1 MVKKVIS
8 LLVSTR
14 LTAILFITF
23 SAAMGIGTFI
33 ESMHGTDAARILVY
47 NAFWFEIMMILF
59 LINFIFNIKRY
70 NLLSRPKFGILLM
83 HLSWILIIIGAGVT
97 RYIGHEGVMPI
108 REGNTSNE
116 FLSSD
121 TWLTVLVDG
130 EIDGNPLRRKLE
142 KKLLLS
148 EYTSFNNSFKIK
160 NDFDKQKFEIEYLDF
175 IENVDYSV
183 VESESG
189 SNFIKVVEAS
199 KGDRHDHY
207 IEEGQVENIHGV
219 LFSLNNYV
227 ENAINF
233 IYVDD
238 ELFIQ
243 SSFRGTYMRMID
255 QKTGDVGSDE
265 IEDLQLRSL
274 YNIAGLQFVIP
285 DGIVKGKYEIVKSEE
300 GETNQNALK
309 LRISSKNESN
319 VEETKIVELF
329 GGKGITDN
337 YERIRVAGL
346 DFSLKY
352 GSNVSK
358 LPFSIQLN
366 DFIAEKYP
374 GTEKSYSSF
383 KSKVTVN
390 DGKDFDYDIYMN
402 NILNHKGYRFF
413 QASFDPDELG
423 TILSVNKDFYG
434 TLITYIGYILLY
446 IGLLATMFYGRTRFK
461 DLSKKLDKLKVNR
474 DSLKV
479 IVFLLSIT
487 SLNSQDYRH
496 ENNELVSDSIVENYI
511 VSPEHSSKFGELV
524 IQDSGG
530 RMKPINTF
538 SSELLRKVSK
548 SDSYKGLNSDQVLLS
563 ILRNPLAWYSEPI
576 IYIKRGN
583 DSIRRMLGIDENQKY
598 AAFMDFFDRQGNYKI
613 STNLENAYKS
623 SLPNQFEKDFIESD
637 RKVNLLFSALE
648 GDILRIFPTPND
660 LNDKWVSYNEL
671 KDQNFVGIDSLF
683 VNNIFPLYL
692 RELDNGLKTNDY
704 SNATGMLESIKGFQ
718 LKYSK
723 DIIPSD
729 NKIKAE
735 VLYNKINVFE
745 QLFIWYFSVGM
756 LYFLFIVFDI
766 FSDNS
771 IIKRIMKYALILFKS
786 SIFILF
792 IVHTI
797 GLIARWFISGH
808 APWGDA
814 YESMIYVAWATM
826 GVGLLFAK
834 KSDLTVASTAFVS
847 SMILMI
853 AHWNWMDPSIANLV
867 PVLDS
872 YWLMIHVS
880 VIVGSYGPFTL
891 GMILGIVSLILM
903 VFLTKSNKE
912 IIKLKLKELTI
923 INELSLTVG
932 LIMLTIGNFLG
943 GMWANESWG
952 RYWGWD
958 PKETWALIS
967 ILIYAFVLHM
977 RLIPKLRGNWLFN
990 LMSII
995 AFASIMMTYFGVNFY
1010 LVGLHS
1016 YASGDKVITPNFV
1029 YWSIVFVFVLG
1040 IISKYKY
1047 NKHIAK

>member
-33 ESMHGTDAARILVY
+33 ESMHGTDAARILIY

-148 EYTSFNNSFKIK
+148 EYTSFNNSFIIK

-319 VEETKIVELF
+319 SEETKIVELF

-352 GSNVSK
+352 GSTVSK

-496 ENNELVSDSIVENYI
+496 ENNELVSDSIVENYV

-583 DSIRRMLGIDENQKY
+583 DSIRRMLGIKENQKY

-648 GDILRIFPTPND
+648 GDILRIFPNPND

-729 NKIKAE
+729 NKIRAE

>member
-8 LLVSTR
+8 LLVSNR

-446 IGLLATMFYGRTRFK
+446 MGLLATMFYGRTRFK

-487 SLNSQDYRH
+487 SLNSQDHRH
-496 ENNELVSDSIVENYI
+496 ENNELVSDSIVENYV

-786 SIFILF
+786 SIFLLF

-853 AHWNWMDPSIANLV
+853 AHWNWMDP
-867 PVLDS
+867 
-872 YWLMIHVS
+872 
-880 VIVGSYGPFTL
+880 
-891 GMILGIVSLILM
+891 
-903 VFLTKSNKE
+903 
-912 IIKLKLKELTI
+912 
-923 INELSLTVG
+923 
-932 LIMLTIGNFLG
+932 
-943 GMWANESWG
+943 
-952 RYWGWD
+952 
-958 PKETWALIS
+958 
-967 ILIYAFVLHM
+967 
-977 RLIPKLRGNWLFN
+977 FN
-990 LMSII
+990 C
-995 AFASIMMTYFGVNFY
+995 
-1010 LVGLHS
+1010 
-1016 YASGDKVITPNFV
+1016 
-1029 YWSIVFVFVLG
+1029 
-1040 IISKYKY
+1040 
-1047 NKHIAK
+1047 

>member
-1 MVKKVIS
+1 MVEKIIS

-33 ESMHGTDAARILVY
+33 ESMHGTDAARILIY

-70 NLLSRPKFGILLM
+70 NLLSRPKLGILLM

-97 RYIGHEGVMPI
+97 RYIGYEGVMPI

-121 TWLTVLVDG
+121 TYLTVLVDG
-130 EIDGNPLRRKLE
+130 EIEGNPLRRKLE

-148 EYTSFNNSFKIK
+148 EYTNNNFTVSNKFN
-160 NDFDKQKFEIEYLDF
+160 KQKFKIEYIDF
-175 IENVDYSV
+175 KENVEFSV
-183 VESESG
+183 VEKEAG
-189 SNFIKVVEAS
+189 KNFIKIVEAS

-207 IEEGQVENIHGV
+207 IEEGQVLNIHGV
-219 LFSLNNYV
+219 LFSLNNYT
-227 ENAINF
+227 EGAINF
-233 IYVDD
+233 IYVDE

-243 SSFRGTYMRMID
+243 SSFGGTYMRMID
-255 QKTGDVGSDE
+255 QKSGGVNVDE

-274 YNIAGLQFVIP
+274 YSIAGLQFVVP
-285 DGIVKGKYEIVKSEE
+285 DGIVKGEYEIVKSEE
-300 GETNQNALK
+300 EETNQNALILK
-309 LRISSKNESN
+309 VSSGDESK
-319 VEETKIVELF
+319 VIELF

-337 YERIRVAGL
+337 FERIRVSGL

-352 GSNVSK
+352 GSIVSK

-390 DGKDFDYDIYMN
+390 DDKVFDYDIYMN

-461 DLSKKLDKLKVNR
+461 DLGKKLNNLKINR
-474 DSLKV
+474 DATK
-479 IVFLLSIT
+479 IIILLFSIT
-487 SLNSQDYRH
+487 SLNSQDHTH
-496 ENNELVSDSIVENYI
+496 EDKKTISDSIVDNYV
-511 VSPEHSSKFGELV
+511 VSLEHSNKFGELV
-524 IQDSGG
+524 IQDTGG

-548 SDSYKGLNSDQVLLS
+548 SDTYKGLNSDQVLLS

-583 DSIRRMLGIDENQKY
+583 DSIRRMLGIDEKQKY
-598 AAFMDFFDRQGNYKI
+598 AAFMDFFDEQGNYKI

-623 SLPNQFEKDFIESD
+623 SLPTQFEKDFIESD

-648 GDILRIFPTPND
+648 GDILRIFPKPND
-660 LNDKWVSYNEL
+660 LNNKWVSYSEL

-692 RELDNGLKTNDY
+692 RELDNSIKFNDY
-704 SNATGMLESIKGFQ
+704 KQAEGMLESIKGFQ
-718 LKYSK
+718 LKYSR
-723 DIIPSD
+723 DIMPTD

-745 QLFIWYFSVGM
+745 KLFIWYFSVGM

-771 IIKRIMKYALILFKS
+771 LVKKIMKYILLLFKS

-792 IVHTI
+792 FVHTI

-814 YESMIYVAWATM
+814 YESMIYVAWATI

-903 VFLTKSNKE
+903 IFLTKKNKD

-1040 IISKYKY
+1040 ILSKYKY

>member
-8 LLVSTR
+8 LLVSNR

-446 IGLLATMFYGRTRFK
+446 MGLLATMFYGRTRFK

-487 SLNSQDYRH
+487 SLNSQDHRH
-496 ENNELVSDSIVENYI
+496 ENNELVSDSIVENYV

-786 SIFILF
+786 SIFLLF

-903 VFLTKSNKE
+903 VFLTKNNKE

>member
-1 MVKKVIS
+1 MVKKIIS
-8 LLVSTR
+8 LLVSNR

-148 EYTSFNNSFKIK
+148 EYTSFNNSFIIK

-189 SNFIKVVEAS
+189 SNFIKLVEAS

-255 QKTGDVGSDE
+255 QETGDVGSDE

-285 DGIVKGKYEIVKSEE
+285 DGIVKGKYEIVKSED

-319 VEETKIVELF
+319 FEETKIVELF

-390 DGKDFDYDIYMN
+390 DANEFDYDIYMN

-423 TILSVNKDFYG
+423 TILSVNRDFYG

-461 DLSKKLDKLKVNR
+461 DLGRKLDKLKINR

-487 SLNSQDYRH
+487 SLNSQDHRH
-496 ENNELVSDSIVENYI
+496 ENNELVSDSIVENYV

-745 QLFIWYFSVGM
+745 QLFIWYFVLGM

-771 IIKRIMKYALILFKS
+771 IIKRTMKYALILFKS

-903 VFLTKSNKE
+903 VFLTRKNKE

>member
-1 MVKKVIS
+1 MVEKIIS

-33 ESMHGTDAARILVY
+33 ESMHGTDAARILIY

-70 NLLSRPKFGILLM
+70 NLLSRPKLGILLM

-97 RYIGHEGVMPI
+97 RYIGYEGVMPI

-121 TWLTVLVDG
+121 TYLTVLVDG
-130 EIDGNPLRRKLE
+130 EIEGNPLRRKLE

-148 EYTSFNNSFKIK
+148 EYTNNNFTVSNKFN
-160 NDFDKQKFEIEYLDF
+160 KQKFKIEYIDF
-175 IENVDYSV
+175 KENVEFSV
-183 VESESG
+183 VEKEAG
-189 SNFIKVVEAS
+189 KNFIKIVEAS

-207 IEEGQVENIHGV
+207 IEEGQVLNIHGV
-219 LFSLNNYV
+219 LFSLNNYT
-227 ENAINF
+227 EGAINF
-233 IYVDD
+233 IYVDE

-243 SSFRGTYMRMID
+243 SSFGGTYMRMID
-255 QKTGDVGSDE
+255 QKTGGVNVDE

-274 YNIAGLQFVIP
+274 YSIAGLQFVVP
-285 DGIVKGKYEIVKSEE
+285 DGIVKGEYEIVKSEE
-300 GETNQNALK
+300 EETNQNALILK
-309 LRISSKNESN
+309 VSSGDESK
-319 VEETKIVELF
+319 VIELF

-337 YERIRVAGL
+337 FERIRVSGL

-352 GSNVSK
+352 GSIVSK

-390 DGKDFDYDIYMN
+390 DDKVFDYDIYMN

-461 DLSKKLDKLKVNR
+461 DLGKKLNNLKINR
-474 DSLKV
+474 DATK
-479 IVFLLSIT
+479 IIILLFSIT
-487 SLNSQDYRH
+487 SLNSQDHTH
-496 ENNELVSDSIVENYI
+496 EDKKTISDSIVDNYV
-511 VSPEHSSKFGELV
+511 VSLEHSNKFGELV
-524 IQDSGG
+524 IQDTGG

-548 SDSYKGLNSDQVLLS
+548 SDTYKGLNSDQVLLS

-583 DSIRRMLGIDENQKY
+583 DSIRRMLGIDEKQKY
-598 AAFMDFFDRQGNYKI
+598 AAFMDFFDEQGNYKI

-623 SLPNQFEKDFIESD
+623 SLPTQFEKDFIESD

-648 GDILRIFPTPND
+648 GDILRIFPKPND
-660 LNDKWVSYNEL
+660 LNNKWVSYSEL

-692 RELDNGLKTNDY
+692 RELDNSIKFNDY
-704 SNATGMLESIKGFQ
+704 KQAEGMLESIKGFQ
-718 LKYSK
+718 LKYSR
-723 DIIPSD
+723 DIMPTD

-745 QLFIWYFSVGM
+745 KLFIWYFSVGM

-771 IIKRIMKYALILFKS
+771 LVKKIMKYILLLFKS

-792 IVHTI
+792 FVHTI

-814 YESMIYVAWATM
+814 YESMIYVAWATI

-903 VFLTKSNKE
+903 IFLTKKNKE

-1040 IISKYKY
+1040 ILSKYKY

>member
-148 EYTSFNNSFKIK
+148 EYTSFNNSFIIK

-319 VEETKIVELF
+319 FEETKIVELF

-352 GSNVSK
+352 GSTVSK

-496 ENNELVSDSIVENYI
+496 ENNELVSDSIVENYV

-756 LYFLFIVFDI
+756 LL
-766 FSDNS
+766 
-771 IIKRIMKYALILFKS
+771 
-786 SIFILF
+786 
-792 IVHTI
+792 
-797 GLIARWFISGH
+797 
-808 APWGDA
+808 
-814 YESMIYVAWATM
+814 
-826 GVGLLFAK
+826 
-834 KSDLTVASTAFVS
+834 
-847 SMILMI
+847 
-853 AHWNWMDPSIANLV
+853 
-867 PVLDS
+867 
-872 YWLMIHVS
+872 
-880 VIVGSYGPFTL
+880 
-891 GMILGIVSLILM
+891 SLI
-903 VFLTKSNKE
+903 
-912 IIKLKLKELTI
+912 
-923 INELSLTVG
+923 
-932 LIMLTIGNFLG
+932 
-943 GMWANESWG
+943 
-952 RYWGWD
+952 
-958 PKETWALIS
+958 
-967 ILIYAFVLHM
+967 
-977 RLIPKLRGNWLFN
+977 
-990 LMSII
+990 
-995 AFASIMMTYFGVNFY
+995 
-1010 LVGLHS
+1010 
-1016 YASGDKVITPNFV
+1016 
-1029 YWSIVFVFVLG
+1029 
-1040 IISKYKY
+1040 
-1047 NKHIAK
+1047 HI

>member
-1 MVKKVIS
+1 MVEKIIS

-33 ESMHGTDAARILVY
+33 ESMHGTDAARILIY

-70 NLLSRPKFGILLM
+70 NLLSRPKLGILLM

-97 RYIGHEGVMPI
+97 RYIGYEGVMPI

-121 TWLTVLVDG
+121 TYLTVLVDG
-130 EIDGNPLRRKLE
+130 EIEGNPLRRKLE

-148 EYTSFNNSFKIK
+148 EYTNNNFTVSNKFN
-160 NDFDKQKFEIEYLDF
+160 KQKFKIEYIDF
-175 IENVDYSV
+175 KENVEFSV
-183 VESESG
+183 VEKEAG
-189 SNFIKVVEAS
+189 KNFIKIVEAS

-207 IEEGQVENIHGV
+207 IEEGQVLNIHGV
-219 LFSLNNYV
+219 LFSLNNYT
-227 ENAINF
+227 EGAINF
-233 IYVDD
+233 IYVDE

-243 SSFRGTYMRMID
+243 SSFGGTYMRMID
-255 QKTGDVGSDE
+255 QKTGGVNVDE

-274 YNIAGLQFVIP
+274 YSIAGLQFVVP
-285 DGIVKGKYEIVKSEE
+285 DGIVKGEYEIVKSEE
-300 GETNQNALK
+300 EETNQNALILK
-309 LRISSKNESN
+309 VSSGDESK
-319 VEETKIVELF
+319 VIELF

-337 YERIRVAGL
+337 FERIRVSGL

-352 GSNVSK
+352 GSIVSK

-390 DGKDFDYDIYMN
+390 DDKVFDYDIYMN

-461 DLSKKLDKLKVNR
+461 DLGKKLNNLKINR
-474 DSLKV
+474 DATK
-479 IVFLLSIT
+479 IIILLFSIT
-487 SLNSQDYRH
+487 SLNSQDHTH
-496 ENNELVSDSIVENYI
+496 ENKKTISDSIVDNYV
-511 VSPEHSSKFGELV
+511 VSLEHSNKFGELV
-524 IQDSGG
+524 IQDTGG

-548 SDSYKGLNSDQVLLS
+548 SDTYKGLNSDQVLLS

-583 DSIRRMLGIDENQKY
+583 DSIRRMLGIDEKQKY
-598 AAFMDFFDRQGNYKI
+598 AAFMDFFDEQGNYKI

-623 SLPNQFEKDFIESD
+623 SLPTQFEKDFIESD

-648 GDILRIFPTPND
+648 GDILRIFPKPND
-660 LNDKWVSYNEL
+660 LNNKWVSYSEL

-692 RELDNGLKTNDY
+692 RELDNSIKFNDY
-704 SNATGMLESIKGFQ
+704 KQAEGMLESIKGFQ
-718 LKYSK
+718 LKYSR
-723 DIIPSD
+723 DIMPTD

-745 QLFIWYFSVGM
+745 KLFIWYFSVGM

-771 IIKRIMKYALILFKS
+771 LVKKIMKYILLLFKS

-792 IVHTI
+792 FVHTI

-814 YESMIYVAWATM
+814 YESMIYVAWATI

-903 VFLTKSNKE
+903 IFLTKKNKD

-1040 IISKYKY
+1040 ILSKYKY